1 MKKSFLALLI
11 SSALLLSACDEKE
24 PKVAPAQPAT
34 EQATQAKTASG
45 EKLNVEIITL
55 FAKGKPVDLDSDD
68 NKFNPEEPFTLNV
81 KAPQTGV
88 QWLDNLLWVE
98 AARFMLAV
106 DEDKPFQFTADMPNL
121 KQEIQ
126 NALAKNYQEYG
137 KEILDTFE
145 EIKKDEIEAGE
156 ATAENWEPPVMM
168 TSQFFSLDSSF
179 GEQVRNIASFHFLYE
194 NYTGGAHGWHNGATF
209 NADLERKILIGI
221 EDLIGKEESTQTALK
236 NLLWESYKKYNIDLA
251 KAYTPEGE
259 KVPTDAE
266 ILENLFIQ
274 QEDIFISSSFQFH
287 KEGVLFS
294 YPPYAIGSYAEGQI
308 ELLVE
313 WKDIQPLLTK
323 EYQGLA
329 EYEFKAVPK
338 E

>member
-55 FAKGKPVDLDSDD
+55 FDKGDLD
-68 NKFNPEEPFTLNV
+68 NVKFNPAEPFTLSV
-81 KAPQTGV
+81 KTPQTGV
-88 QWLDNLLWVE
+88 QWLDNQLLIE
-98 AARFMLAV
+98 AAKFMLAGNE
-106 DEDKPFQFTADMPNL
+106 EDKPFPFTADMPNL
-121 KQEIQ
+121 KQAIQ
-126 NALAKNYQEYG
+126 DELAKTYQEYS
-137 KEILDTFE
+137 KEILDSLE
-145 EIKKDEIEAGE
+145 EMKQFEIEEGH
-156 ATAENWEPPVMM
+156 ATAENWQPSPMM
-168 TSQFFSLDSSF
+168 TSQFFSLESNF
-179 GEQVRNIASFHFLYE
+179 AEQIRNIATFHFLYE
-194 NYTGGAHGWHNGATF
+194 NYTGGAHGWHNGVTV
-209 NADLERKILIGI
+209 NADLERKILIGV
-221 EDLIGKEESTQTALK
+221 EELIGKEESKQTAMK
-236 NLLWESYKKYNIDLA
+236 NLLWESYKKYHIELA
-251 KAYTPEGE
+251 KLYTPEGE

-323 EYQGLA
+323 EYRDLA
-329 EYEFKAVPK
+329 GYEFKAVPK